1 MKLIKPSVEIIR
13 EPDNMKRIE
22 ICGRVC
28 YKSEDRIADGT
39 AEKFCRMLIERGHT
53 AMLEHSNIILMF
65 NNVDERA
72 VRIHCAIRKYMGDTG
87 LPSMLR
93 HTITHTAEQGTRV
106 IYSGNA
112 RAWRAILPYARSA
125 IHFGA
130 DPLFD
135 GLKIDKPKCGDLSA
149 FRVSPADLTPEERD
163 RHDIITARFVCAEGV
178 SLEMFR
184 HRMAA
189 AAYEEAP
196 AVCLSPAQESTRYVD
211 YGGGDIQFVEPWW
224 WDTNGENLEWARMYY
239 EGMCKLS
246 EEAYISIR
254 SGKRA
259 MPPQAARA
267 VLTKAVKTEIV
278 LTQTFERWRDW
289 LVLRDDKAAH
299 PDMRVCARLFREA
312 ARREGLPL

>member
-1 MKLIKPSVEIIR
+1 MKLIKPSVEIIQ

-22 ICGRVC
+22 LCGRVC
-28 YKSEDRIADGT
+28 YKSEDRISDGT
-39 AEKFCRMLIERGHT
+39 AEKFSRMLIERGHT
-53 AMLEHSNIILMF
+53 AMLEHSNIIVQAPASGSVCMDIAET
-65 NNVDERA
+65 VGVYERE
-72 VRIHCAIRKYMGDTG
+72 TG
-87 LPSMLR
+87 KPSMIR
-93 HTITHTAEQGTRV
+93 TTRSDRA
-106 IYSGNA
+106 YLFSGNV
-112 RAWRAILPYARSA
+112 RTWRELVRSSRGG
-125 IHFGA
+125 FWFR
-130 DPLFD
+130 DDSLFD
-135 GLKIDKPKCGDLSA
+135 DLPPGRVNLGALVVDAADLSFA
-149 FRVSPADLTPEERD
+149 ERD

-196 AVCLSPAQESTRYVD
+196 AVCLSPAQMSTRYVD
-211 YGGGDIQFVEPWW
+211 FGGGDIQFVEPWW

-289 LVLRDDKAAH
+289 IVLRDDKAAH
-299 PDMRVCARLFREA
+299 PDMRICARLFREA
-312 ARREGLPL
+312 AQREGLPL

>member
-22 ICGRVC
+22 LCGRVC

-39 AEKFCRMLIERGHT
+39 AEKFCQMLIERGHT
-53 AMLEHSNIILMF
+53 AMLEHSNII
-65 NNVDERA
+65 VQA
-72 VRIHCAIRKYMGDTG
+72 TGDGGLWDLISETIGFYEKNTG
-87 LPSMLR
+87 KPSMIR
-93 HTITHTAEQGTRV
+93 WSFDSERGSNGGMYTF
-106 IYSGNA
+106 SGNV
-112 RAWRAILPYARSA
+112 RAWRELVRSSRGD
-125 IHFGA
+125 IWFRGN
-130 DPLFD
+130 PLFSD
-135 GLKIDKPKCGDLSA
+135 LPTGRVDLSEWA
-149 FRVSPADLTPEERD
+149 VNPSNLNPAERA

-189 AAYEEAP
+189 ATYEEAP

-224 WDTNGENLEWARMYY
+224 WNTNGENLEWARMYY

-267 VLTKAVKTEIV
+267 LLTKAIKTEIV
-278 LTQTFERWRDW
+278 LTQTPERWRDW
-289 LVLRDDKAAH
+289 LALRDDKGAH
-299 PDMRVCARLFREA
+299 PDMQICARLFREA

>member
-1 MKLIKPSVEIIR
+1 MKLIKPSVEIIK
-13 EPDNMKRIE
+13 EPDNRKRIE

-53 AMLEHSNIILMF
+53 AMLEHSNII
-65 NNVDERA
+65 
-72 VRIHCAIRKYMGDTG
+72 IRVPEADTTSDLIAETVG
-87 LPSMLR
+87 FYEKSTGKPSMIRWSLD
-93 HTITHTAEQGTRV
+93 GGV
-106 IYSGNA
+106 YLFSGNV
-112 RAWRAILPYARSA
+112 RAWRELVRSSRGD
-125 IHFGA
+125 IWFRNN
-130 DPLFD
+130 DLF
-135 GLKIDKPKCGDLSA
+135 
-149 FRVSPADLTPEERD
+149 ADLPLGRVDLGALAVDAAALSFSERA

-196 AVCLSPAQESTRYVD
+196 AVCLSPAQMSTRYVD
-211 YGGGDIQFVEPWW
+211 FGGGDIQFVEPWW

-289 LVLRDDKAAH
+289 IVLRDDKAAH
-299 PDMRVCARLFREA
+299 PDMRICARLFREA
-312 ARREGLPL
+312 AQREGLPL